1 MGLQMPHLFRGNM
14 GKVIQMKTKPGKID
28 INEMKRGINKK
39 VGMEVAFDLN
49 HENPALIKDWIPTGS
64 SILDWVIY
72 PGREAGIPVGRITE
86 LAGLSASGKSFMA
99 AQIAANAQKKG
110 MFVVYFDSEAAVDSA
125 FLEKAG
131 CDIGSMLYVQTVSVE
146 KTLETI
152 EYCMDKYSDFQ
163 ILFIWDSIAATPAEK
178 DVEGD
183 FNPQSSMAQKPRIFS
198 KAFAKLQVPLER
210 TQSTLLLVNQLKTNI
225 TSNVAEAMTTP
236 YFAPGGKAI
245 EFHCALRIWLTRRK
259 AKSGRV
265 LDDNGAQIGSEVKA
279 KIQKVRSPGYGRECV
294 FNIMWGGDKV
304 RIADEESWL
313 HALSNIKS
321 DRYKIAGAW
330 KTIID
335 KKGKEYKFQS
345 KDWLVKLKDKE
356 FRSVVLSIL
365 KEEYIEKFK

>member
-1 MGLQMPHLFRGNM
+1 M
-14 GKVIQMKTKPGKID
+14 GKVIQMKTKPGKINLD
-28 INEMKRGINKK
+28 EMRKGINKK

-64 SILDWVIY
+64 SILDWIIY
-72 PGREAGIPVGRITE
+72 PGQEAGIPVGRITE

-110 MFVVYFDSEAAVDSA
+110 MFVVYFDSEAAVDST
-125 FLEKAG
+125 FLIKAG
-131 CDIGSMLYVQTVSVE
+131 CDVDSMLYVQTVSVE

-152 EYCMDKYSDFQ
+152 EYCMEKYEAHR

-210 TQSTLLLVNQLKTNI
+210 TQSTLLLINQLKTNI

-245 EFHCALRIWLTRRK
+245 EFHCALRVWLTRRK

-265 LDDNGAQIGSEVKA
+265 LDENGTQIGSEVKA

-294 FNIMWGGDKV
+294 FNIMWGGESIQ
-304 RIADEESWL
+304 IADEQSWL
-313 HALSNIKS
+313 HALSTFKT
-321 DRYKIAGAW
+321 DRYKVAGAW
-330 KTIID
+330 KTIVGED
-335 KKGKEYKFQS
+335 GKEYKFQS
-345 KDWLVKLKDKE
+345 KDWSEKLKDNNFKKA
-356 FRSVVLSIL
+356 VLSVL
-365 KEEYIEKFK
+365 KQEFIDKYKN